1 MTSPGWVPEEWS
13 KPLSKSVRTS
23 FRWVK
28 HRWPIG
34 WPEDHASWIWSSS
47 PEKKSPVGR
56 RQFVPL
62 STFTLASRKDV
73 HFYVAGDDTLKLYLN
88 GAKLKVKRRGAW
100 HKTASFI
107 RTLAAGTYTLA
118 AEVANVE
125 GTDNKSGFI
134 CAVAQLNANGTRH
147 SWLLKSSSST
157 FQVKVG
163 DAVLGSVPLPPDGWY
178 PAAVLYTHVAEA
190 AARGVDF
197 HPSIVLT
204 FNTTSDSNGTAWT
217 AKGPAEYDIGI
228 SGAELGEKL
237 RALGLDVAMLPGL
250 RLSAWA
256 HRGFDLRD
264 RVVISTPLGVGW
276 PSKAWPRVRT
286 VGLTHQEQGWTET
299 DGDATVLDEFG
310 RRELALSGGG
320 VDGDLQGD
328 VFARSAMTAAA
339 SPEETI
345 EVVITS
351 ADLRAGAPQPFRDFN
366 MADIV
371 TVETVG
377 GYTPIKVMTISGA
390 EQDSKEVR
398 FTIAGYPV

>member
-1 MTSPGWVPEEWS
+1 
-13 KPLSKSVRTS
+13 
-23 FRWVK
+23 
-28 HRWPIG
+28 
-34 WPEDHASWIWSSS
+34 
-47 PEKKSPVGR
+47 
-56 RQFVPL
+56 
-62 STFTLASRKDV
+62 
-73 HFYVAGDDTLKLYLN
+73 
-88 GAKLKVKRRGAW
+88 
-100 HKTASFI
+100 
-107 RTLAAGTYTLA
+107 
-118 AEVANVE
+118 
-125 GTDNKSGFI
+125 
-134 CAVAQLNANGTRH
+134 
-147 SWLLKSSSST
+147 
-157 FQVKVG
+157 
-163 DAVLGSVPLPPDGWY
+163 
-178 PAAVLYTHVAEA
+178 
-190 AARGVDF
+190 
-197 HPSIVLT
+197 
-204 FNTTSDSNGTAWT
+204 
-217 AKGPAEYDIGI
+217 
-228 SGAELGEKL
+228 
-237 RALGLDVAMLPGL
+237 
-250 RLSAWA
+250 
-256 HRGFDLRD
+256 
-264 RVVISTPLGVGW
+264 
-276 PSKAWPRVRT
+276 